1 MIGPTGRAGPSQ
13 AANATVSGEALPLIG
28 RLCPPVFVG
37 AVPEWKLCLDAHE
50 AQPDAV
56 IRPLANQLLII
67 DLAQSDNPV
76 AVHKV

>member
-13 AANATVSGEALPLIG
+13 AANATVTGEALPLIG

-37 AVPEWKLCLDAHE
+37 AVPEWKLCFDPYE

-56 IRPLANQLLII
+56 IRPLANRPLIF

-76 AVHKV
+76 AGPKV